1 MAASNIIIQRGTT
14 KPASVWKFGDDAR
27 PSDGTGSVFVLTVA
41 SGSQRIVRRT
51 DDLLA
56 ATHGCTLGRY
66 PGALWPH
73 TTCGN
78 RFRRWR
84 KRGIWDRLLDAAS
97 KAYDGDLQMIDA
109 TSVRVHQ
116 HATCAPPKKKGGCGG
131 MGRSRGGLTS
141 KIHALVDAEGRPV
154 ALKITEGQAHDGRSA
169 ANMLGGL
176 GAGQILPGDRA
187 YDSDALRTRMVEQGA
202 WANVKSMPNRKQV
215 LAFSPFLYKYRN
227 LVERFFSKIKHF
239 RAVATRYDKDPDN
252 FLASVKL
259 AALRV

>member
-1 MAASNIIIQRGTT
+1 MARFDLTDAEWAVIEPLLPTDVRG
-14 KPASVWKFGDDAR
+14 KERVDDR
-27 PSDGTGSVFVLTVA
+27 RVLNGIFWRLRTGTPWADIPT
-41 SGSQRIVRRT
+41 
-51 DDLLA
+51 
-56 ATHGCTLGRY
+56 RY
-66 PGALWPH
+66 GPY

-84 KRGIWDRLLDAAS
+84 KRGIWDRLLDAVS

-116 HATCAPPKKKGGCGG
+116 HAACAQKKRADPV

-154 ALKITEGQAHDGRSA
+154 ALKITAGQAHDGRSA
-169 ANMLGGL
+169 ADMLGGL
-176 GAGQILPGDRA
+176 GAGQILLGDRA
-187 YDSDALRTRMVEQGA
+187 YDSDALRTRMAEQGA
-202 WANVKSMPNRKQV
+202 WANVKPMPNRKQV

-259 AALRV
+259 AALRIWLRA